1 MDWHPARRRPCAR
14 SEAGHAVTVLTR
26 NGVWA
31 KSAMSPL
38 AGALALQHDP
48 LSAVG
53 DGCTSPHGSLV
64 CRAACEGPPGLF
76 CLDRDGVCCCLPRFP
91 AASGRIPSSHAS
103 AHTLARVTRTRTL
116 RRPWAAGGRRPT
128 TCCRSSSGTEQR
140 HSLELSRRSTA
151 AAAVRRAS
159 SCCYSRTRPCFR
171 AQARKS
177 CALCQRRRRHAV
189 SSAVQ
194 TELLLPTS

>member
-64 CRAACEGPPGLF
+64 CRAACEGPPGLW
-76 CLDRDGVCCCLPRFP
+76 C
-91 AASGRIPSSHAS
+91 
-103 AHTLARVTRTRTL
+103 
-116 RRPWAAGGRRPT
+116 
-128 TCCRSSSGTEQR
+128 
-140 HSLELSRRSTA
+140 
-151 AAAVRRAS
+151 
-159 SCCYSRTRPCFR
+159 
-171 AQARKS
+171 
-177 CALCQRRRRHAV
+177 
-189 SSAVQ
+189 
-194 TELLLPTS
+194 LLLPSPLPRCLGPDPELARKRAHTRARHTYAHAQEALGSWRTPTYDMLQKLIGH